1 VLYRFLPLAIAWLFL
16 GSCSALLAEEAA
28 QTNVN
33 EREEAASP
41 DNAQPKKKSSRH
53 AKLISSEEN
62 ILKKRIP
69 SQPEKHIIGATALV
83 VESQS
88 ELPFQARIDTG
99 AASCSIHCEG
109 WEIDDEA
116 DSMESNVG
124 KPIRVLIC
132 NYEDKPTWIE
142 SEIDHCVTV
151 KTSEKHEVRY
161 KVPLTFRWK
170 EVEKEVVV
178 TLNNREEMNYPLLL
192 GRNFLSGDFVVDID
206 HAQNDGEVTA
216 ESE

>member
-1 VLYRFLPLAIAWLFL
+1 MHRFLPLAIAWLL
-16 GSCSALLAEEAA
+16 VGSYSVLMAEDTAQSSSNKSEATA
-28 QTNVN
+28 P
-33 EREEAASP
+33 SP
-41 DNAQPKKKSSRH
+41 KAEPKKKSSRH
-53 AKLISSEEN
+53 AKLVSSEEN

-69 SQPEKHIIGATALV
+69 KRLEKHVIGATARI

-88 ELPFQARIDTG
+88 ALAFEARIDTG

-116 DSMESNVG
+116 ESMESNIG

-132 NYEDKPTWIE
+132 NYQNEPTWVE

-170 EVEKEVVV
+170 DVEKEVVV
-178 TLNNREEMNYPLLL
+178 TLNNRADMDYPLLL

-206 HAQNDGEVTA
+206 HGQNTVEETA
-216 ESE
+216 ESK